1 MATIKDIATRLGVS
15 VSTVSKGLNGAS
27 DISEELRQMVL
38 DTAVEMGYAT
48 KKSKKK
54 ENRKLA
60 VFIENMEYETEDQ
73 FGYDIVLG
81 FKQNAFRH
89 NWDVTVIPV
98 TPAFQLTEKY
108 DTYMLKNGFCGAFL
122 VGFALHDE
130 WMQQLSHTTMPTVL
144 FDNYIEKNPNVCY
157 VGTDNYEGIDAAV
170 DHLYTLGHKKI
181 AFLNGSLHSMVSEQR
196 QEAFYNSMKAHGLTV
211 DEKLTAYGYYVADSA
226 KYHVPTFLGAGA
238 TAIICGNDL
247 IASGVIAE
255 CKLRGFRVPE
265 DISVVG
271 FDDLPLSAS
280 LEPPLTTVR
289 QERNELG
296 KCAYVVLNSLVH
308 HIPFC
313 RTQIRARLIEREST
327 ALCVSDRLVYGAVF
341 FCRKA
346 DQQKHGGKFYRR
358 EQQNCK
364 PVRHDLS
371 QCSRCHLECHTSDR
385 KYHIKKCVDTRPHI
399 FGQIALHCC
408 LTDGR
413 T

>member
-48 KKSKKK
+48 KKSKKI

-60 VFIENMEYETEDQ
+60 IFVENMEYETADQ
-73 FGYDIVLG
+73 FGYEIVLG

-89 NWDVTVIPV
+89 QWDVTVIPV
-98 TPAFQLTEKY
+98 TPAFQLAEKY

-130 WMQQLSHTTMPTVL
+130 WMQQLAHTTMPTVL
-144 FDNYIEKNPNVCY
+144 FDNYIRKNPNVCY

-196 QEAFYNSMKAHGLTV
+196 QEAWLLSMRAHGLDV
-211 DEKLTAYGYYVADSA
+211 EEDLTAYGYYVADSA

-271 FDDLPLSAS
+271 FDDLPLAAS
-280 LEPPLTTVR
+280 LDPPLTTVR

-296 KCAYVVLNSLVH
+296 RCAYVVLNSLVH

-313 RTQIRARLIEREST
+313 RTQIRAKLIEREST
-327 ALCVSDRLVYGAVF
+327 ARYQAPAETHASSRT
-341 FCRKA
+341 
-346 DQQKHGGKFYRR
+346 Q
-358 EQQNCK
+358 EQQQD
-364 PVRHDLS
+364 PPATSALP
-371 QCSRCHLECHTSDR
+371 HTPADSP
-385 KYHIKKCVDTRPHI
+385 TPEA
-399 FGQIALHCC
+399 Q
-408 LTDGR
+408 
-413 T
+413 